1 MRKFGF
7 DNGIGTSFTHDI
19 RFLEFPKFDYGEE
32 VIESVSIPGR
42 AGTLTVHTDK
52 YTDTTIKNVFEFAS
66 DTLEDYERKLDAI
79 KSWLRKSTKVS
90 YTDKEDR
97 YYCVKKVEISEEARK
112 YGFFGVMTVI
122 FTCDPFAYLKDG
134 EYVHTIE
141 QNATLY
147 NPGIWCQPIYKVTG
161 EGVCALTVNGKT
173 MCANVAQNLTID
185 TGRMIAYREDGALVN
200 ASVTG
205 EYEDL
210 YLNAGE
216 NTIEIT
222 NGFTCKVT
230 PNWRCL

>member
-1 MRKFGF
+1 MREFGF
-7 DNGIGTSFTHDI
+7 DNGVGTSFMHNI

-42 AGTLTVHTDK
+42 AGTLTLRTGK

-79 KSWLRKSTKVS
+79 KKWLRKSTKVL

-97 YYCVKKVEISEEARK
+97 FYRVKKVEVSEEVRK
-112 YGFFGVMTVI
+112 YGIFGVITAI
-122 FTCDPFAYLKDG
+122 FTCDPFTYLKDG
-134 EYVHTIE
+134 EYIYTVQKNI
-141 QNATLY
+141 TLY
-147 NPGIWCQPIYKVTG
+147 NPGIWSQPIYKITG
-161 EGVCALTVNGKT
+161 EGVCDLTVNGKV
-173 MCANVAQNLTID
+173 MRANVAQNLTID
-185 TGRMIAYREDGALVN
+185 TGRMIAYREDRTLMN

-210 YLNAGE
+210 YLEAGE

-222 NGFTCKVT
+222 DGFTCKIT